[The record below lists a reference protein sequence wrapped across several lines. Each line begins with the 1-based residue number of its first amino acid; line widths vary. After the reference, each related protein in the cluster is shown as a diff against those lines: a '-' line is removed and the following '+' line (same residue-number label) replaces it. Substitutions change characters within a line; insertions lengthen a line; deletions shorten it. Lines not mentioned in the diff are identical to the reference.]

1 MSPLRSYVKQP
12 PSPSSSPAR
21 TAPLLDPGMG
31 LWSPA
36 ATLAVPP
43 LPVQPLPRRVPL
55 CSSLA
60 QICTSSSPGPRALAR
75 ARPDRARL
83 CSLQPSPSWFSA
95 ARAPLHGRPGLFP
108 MLADPM
114 FELRRQTSLLLF
126 PWRPRLHC
134 LYFFP
139 QADALSLL
147 SFSLLQRPAP
157 SFSQPWTPASFYSSF
172 PMAVHLSAAT
182 HPQRRRP
189 SVRSCSSSVI
199 LAFYVDC

>member
-1 MSPLRSYVKQP
+1 MLFRSQSLDVISVSPLRSYVKQP

-43 LPVQPLPRRVPL
+43 LPVQPLPHRVPL

-83 CSLQPSPSWFSA
+83 CSLQPSPSWFPA
-95 ARAPLHGRPGLFP
+95 GRAPLTSRSLPHVGRPHVRTPKAVVSTPLPMATSPSLHLF
-108 MLADPM
+108 
-114 FELRRQTSLLLF
+114 LL
-126 PWRPRLHC
+126 
-134 LYFFP
+134 
-139 QADALSLL
+139 QADVVSLYLSLCC
-147 SFSLLQRPAP
+147 
-157 SFSQPWTPASFYSSF
+157 
-172 PMAVHLSAAT
+172 SA
-182 HPQRRRP
+182 
-189 SVRSCSSSVI
+189 
-199 LAFYVDC
+199 

>member
-139 QADALSLL
+139 PSR
-147 SFSLLQRPAP
+147 RPLP
-157 SFSQPWTPASFYSSF
+157 LIF
-172 PMAVHLSAAT
+172 LSAAA
-182 HPQRRRP
+182 P
-189 SVRSCSSSVI
+189 SAFIFPAMDTSVLLLLLPHGCAPLCSNPSATPSTLGEV
-199 LAFYVDC
+199 LF